1 MNFLFPTFLWSL
13 LAVAIPIAIHL
24 FNFRRTRRIY
34 FSNVALLKNVEQET
48 SSFRRLKQWLIL
60 AARVLA
66 VAALAL
72 AFAQPY
78 LPSKNKLG
86 IDRAGVTSIYLD
98 NSFSMQNEDNNQR
111 YLDIA
116 TQKLDQLLGLFK
128 NATNI
133 QLITNDF
140 ASQEQ
145 QLSAS
150 TKIKD
155 RLTTI
160 KLAHTPR
167 SLETVFQRQQNLLS
181 RHSGGGKNQLFWF
194 SDFQKS
200 TVGDLAKLRIDSNSR
215 LFVVPVQAKT
225 TQNVFVDSVWLN
237 TPFVREF
244 QNNIIFVKV
253 SNAGTNDVK
262 NLVIKLFIDNTQVS
276 TAPVNL
282 SANGSATASFNF
294 NIRGKGYKQGRIT
307 FDDFPIT
314 FDNDYFFVLNASPII
329 RVSHLYSQQSP
340 QQYIQNVFDND
351 SLFALQSFNV
361 NNADLG
367 ILKTTDLIVLEG
379 IDKIEG
385 ALRSEVDAFVKK
397 GGTMLLIPP
406 ASPDVA
412 LYSGFLSSLGING
425 LVSRANQPPNVVP
438 LSNPDRASTFF
449 ADVFEQS
456 VRNENVEMPNVSP
469 VWQWQANGSRILS
482 LRSGDVFLSQSA
494 AQKGKVF
501 VLANPLQD
509 LYGNFGQNA
518 LFVPT
523 MYKIAA
529 LSAKQERAAYSF
541 AENTITLTVK
551 NAAANTTFKLKK
563 DKLEI
568 IPVQRLNGEQLTLEL
583 PKSNQLNA
591 DQEIEAG
598 YYELQA
604 NNQNQQLLAINQD
617 NRESKLDF
625 YSPTELRKAF
635 SSQPNIQVFDNVA
648 DGDFVKSFEKEN
660 VGLSLWKYF
669 LYAALAFLL
678 IETLI
683 IRFVK

>member
-1 MNFLFPTFLWSL
+1 MNFLFPAFLWSL

-66 VAALAL
+66 VAALVL

-78 LPSKNKLG
+78 LPSKDKSG
-86 IDRAGVTSIYLD
+86 IDRSGVTSIYLD

-128 NATNI
+128 NATDI

-145 QLSAS
+145 LLSAS

-160 KLAHTPR
+160 KLAHTSR
-167 SLETVFQRQQNLLS
+167 SLDNVFRRQQNLLS
-181 RHSGGGKNQLFWF
+181 RYSSGKNQLFWF

-200 TVGDLAKLRIDSNSR
+200 TVGDLSKLKIDSSNQ
-215 LFVVPVQAKT
+215 LFIIPIQAKI

-237 TPFVREF
+237 TPFIREF

-253 SNAGTNDVK
+253 SNSGTNDIK
-262 NLVIKLFIDNTQVS
+262 NLVVKLFIDNTQVS
-276 TAPVNL
+276 TAPVSL
-282 SANGSATASFNF
+282 SAKGSAMVSFNF
-294 NIRGKGYKQGRIT
+294 NIRGKGYKQGRVT
-307 FDDFPIT
+307 FDDFPVT
-314 FDNDYFFVLNASPII
+314 FDNDYFFVLNASPTI
-329 RVSHLYSQQSP
+329 RVSHFYGQQAP

-351 SLFALQSFNV
+351 SLFALQSRNV

-367 ILKTTDLIVLEG
+367 ILKTTDLVILEG

-385 ALRSEVDAFVKK
+385 ALRSEVDGFVKK
-397 GGTMLLIPP
+397 GGTLLLIPS

-412 LYSGFLSSLGING
+412 SYSGFLSGLAING
-425 LVSRANQPPNVVP
+425 LTSRANQPPNVVP
-438 LSNPDRASTFF
+438 LSNPDRNSTFF

-456 VRNENVEMPNVSP
+456 VQSENVEMPNVSP

-482 LRSGDVFLSQSA
+482 ARSGDVFLSQSA
-494 AQKGKVF
+494 AQKGKIF

-509 LYGNFGQNA
+509 VYGNFGQNA

-541 AENTITLTVK
+541 AENAITLTVK
-551 NAAANTTFKLKK
+551 NAPTNTTFKLKK
-563 DKLEI
+563 GKLEI
-568 IPVQRLNGEQLTLEL
+568 IPIQRLNGEQLTLEL
-583 PKSNQLNA
+583 PKNNQLNA

-598 YYELQA
+598 YYALQT
-604 NNQNQQLLAINQD
+604 NGQTQQLLAINQD

-625 YSPTELRKAF
+625 YTPTELRQAF
-635 SSQPNIQVFDNVA
+635 GSQPNIQVFDNVA

-678 IETLI
+678 IEILI

>member
-24 FNFRRTRRIY
+24 FNFRRTRRVY

-98 NSFSMQNEDNNQR
+98 NSFSMQSEDNNQR

-116 TQKLDQLLGLFK
+116 TQKLDQLLGLFR

-133 QLITNDF
+133 QLVTNDF
-140 ASQEQ
+140 GSQEQ
-145 QLSAS
+145 LLSGAD
-150 TKIKD
+150 KIKD

-160 KLAHTPR
+160 KPAYTPR
-167 SLETVFQRQQNLLS
+167 SLENVFRRQQNLLS

-200 TVGDLAKLRIDSNSR
+200 TSGDLSKLKIDSTNR
-215 LFVVPVQAKT
+215 LFVVPVQSKT

-253 SNAGTNDVK
+253 SNSGSSDVK

-276 TAPVNL
+276 TAPVSL

-294 NIRGKGYKQGRIT
+294 NIRGKGYKQGRVT

-314 FDNDYFFVLNASPII
+314 FDNDYFFVLNASPTI
-329 RVSHLYSQQSP
+329 RVSHLYGQQSP
-340 QQYIQNVFDND
+340 QRYVENVFDND
-351 SLFALQSFNV
+351 SLFTLQSFNV
-361 NNADLG
+361 NSTDLG
-367 ILKTTDLIVLEG
+367 ILKTTDLVVLEG

-385 ALRSEVDAFVKK
+385 ALRSEIDNFVKT
-397 GGTMLLIPP
+397 GGTLLLIPP
-406 ASPDVA
+406 ASPDLTV
-412 LYSGFLSSLGING
+412 YSSFLSNLGING
-425 LVSRANQPPNVVP
+425 LTSRASQSPSLVP
-438 LSNPDRASTFF
+438 LANTDRNSTFF

-456 VRNENVEMPNVSP
+456 VRSENVEMPNMSP
-469 VWQWQANGSRILS
+469 VWQWQNGSRLLS

-494 AQKGKVF
+494 VQKGKVF
-501 VLANPLQD
+501 VLASPLQD
-509 LYGNFGQNA
+509 VYGNFGQHA

-529 LSAKQERAAYSF
+529 LSAKQEHAAYSF
-541 AENTITLTVK
+541 AENTITLNIK
-551 NAAANTTFKLKK
+551 NTNPNTIFKLKK
-563 DKLEI
+563 DKIEL

-591 DQEIEAG
+591 NQEIEAG
-598 YYELQA
+598 YYELLA
-604 NNQNQQLLAINQD
+604 NGQKQQLLAINQD
-617 NRESKLDF
+617 NRESKLDC
-625 YSPTELRKAF
+625 YSPTELRQLF
-635 SSQPNIQVFDNVA
+635 GGQSNIQIFDNIT

-660 VGLSLWKYF
+660 IGVSLWKYF

-678 IETLI
+678 IEILI
-683 IRFVK
+683 IRLVK